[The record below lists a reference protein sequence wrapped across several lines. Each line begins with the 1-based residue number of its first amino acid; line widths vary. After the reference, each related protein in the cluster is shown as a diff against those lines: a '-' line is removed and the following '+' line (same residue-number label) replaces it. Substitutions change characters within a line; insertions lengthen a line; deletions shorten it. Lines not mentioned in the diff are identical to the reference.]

1 MQSLFVPALSYQ
13 GVLPNPLLAFQ
24 GSAATPYSMLY
35 ENVMQDRLVEEQ
47 QHSKQLQSQLQAV
60 QASRDQA
67 AAAAASELAAAQQ
80 ALHQLE
86 QEATEK
92 LSQADAAAA
101 EAEGQLDDLAHE
113 LEEAKD
119 AVKVLTLVTVRL
131 PLSCPW

>member
-1 MQSLFVPALSYQ
+1 MP
-13 GVLPNPLLAFQ
+13 
-24 GSAATPYSMLY
+24 
-35 ENVMQDRLVEEQ
+35 QDRLVKEQ
-47 QHSKQLQSQLQAV
+47 QHSQQLQSQLQAV
-60 QASRDQA
+60 QISRDQA

-119 AVKVLTLVTVRL
+119 AVKVLIIFSSACPSAVELL
-131 PLSCPW
+131 MLSTASLSMT